1 MPYALLMGVVSI
13 ALGTVPG
20 GYGYPPL
27 LSILAGAVVLFVL
40 LRVIGCRADADAG
53 GA

>member
-1 MPYALLMGVVSI
+1 MPNALLVGVVGI

-20 GYGYPPL
+20 GYGFPPL
-27 LSILAGAVVLFVL
+27 LSIVAGAVVLFVL
-40 LRVIGCRADADAG
+40 LRVIGRRADAG

>member
-1 MPYALLMGVVSI
+1 VGI

-20 GYGYPPL
+20 GFGFPPL
-27 LSILAGAVVLFVL
+27 LSIGAGAVVLFGL
-40 LRVIGCRADADAG
+40 LRVIGRRAVVG